1 MEGGI
6 KSAEYTGLVLYL
18 ELGELLGLE
27 DQLQDGDTEA
37 WAMELSSLLRELGFP
52 YSCLTQGAVGDRLSG
67 MRSKLV
73 LLDFLLSQLMSARM
87 KATE

>member
-1 MEGGI
+1 
-6 KSAEYTGLVLYL
+6 
-18 ELGELLGLE
+18 
-27 DQLQDGDTEA
+27 
-37 WAMELSSLLRELGFP
+37 MELSSLLRELGFP